1 MRRTTP
7 SARGRRCIG
16 GDWYITILLAG
27 LLAGVPA
34 WTQMVPVPDPT
45 APNTLPVNPNPHA
58 QIRISGVMPHTL
70 VIRLFATYLST
81 TPLSKNPCGEWVKGG
96 DFSIPLAVTIP
107 LDVTPSGGVYEA
119 TALADK
125 FDPGK
130 CGWHFYGI
138 SYTVNGAGPG
148 GYAAEFVDH
157 ARDTDRH
164 VKLWCGNNVRPFK
177 AGIYCLAPRFAFTT
191 PSRSWGQDPRQAVLA
206 RLIPED
212 QRGSSGDAV
221 VPRTTTS
228 LLIDFYDIDALVKD
242 APTQ

>member
-1 MRRTTP
+1 MRQRAP
-7 SARGRRCIG
+7 ARGHRRVSHAGYLAILL
-16 GDWYITILLAG
+16 TQLLAG
-27 LLAGVPA
+27 SCVWAQV
-34 WTQMVPVPDPT
+34 VPVPDPT
-45 APNTLPVNPNPHA
+45 APNTLPVNPNAHEK
-58 QIRISGVMPHTL
+58 IRMSGAMANTV
-70 VIRLFATYLST
+70 VIRLFATYISI
-81 TPLSKNPCGEWVKGG
+81 TPLSKNPCGEWNRGG

-157 ARDTDRH
+157 ARDTDQH

-177 AGIYCLAPRFAFTT
+177 AGVYCLAPRFAFTT
-191 PSRSWGQDPRQAVLA
+191 PSRTWGQDPRQAVLA
-206 RLIPED
+206 TLIPED
-212 QRGSSGDAV
+212 QRGSAGDAL

>member
-1 MRRTTP
+1 MRQTAP
-7 SARGRRCIG
+7 ARVGRAGYPAILL
-16 GDWYITILLAG
+16 TQLLAG
-27 LLAGVPA
+27 GSA
-34 WTQMVPVPDPT
+34 WAQLVPVPDPT
-45 APNTLPVNPNPHA
+45 APNTLPVNPNAHA
-58 QIRISGVMPHTL
+58 QIRISGGMPHTL
-70 VIRLFATYLST
+70 AIRLFATYLST

-107 LDVTPSGGVYEA
+107 LEVARSGDAYEA
-119 TALADK
+119 MVLADK
-125 FDPGK
+125 FDLGK

-157 ARDTDRH
+157 ARDTDHR

-177 AGIYCLAPRFAFTT
+177 AGVYCMAPRFAFTT

-221 VPRTTTS
+221 VPRATTS

-242 APTQ
+242 APAQ

>member
-1 MRRTTP
+1 MRPTAP
-7 SARGRRCIG
+7 ARSHQPVNRAG
-16 GDWYITILLAG
+16 YVAILLTQV
-27 LLAGVPA
+27 LAGVPA
-34 WTQMVPVPDPT
+34 WTQVVPVPDPA
-45 APNTLPVNPNPHA
+45 APNTLRVNPNGHA

-70 VIRLFATYLST
+70 AIRLFATCLST

-107 LDVTPSGGVYEA
+107 LDVTANSGVYEA

-157 ARDTDRH
+157 ARDTDQH

-177 AGIYCLAPRFAFTT
+177 AGVYCLAPRFAFTT
-191 PSRSWGQDPRQAVLA
+191 PSRTWGQDPRQAVLA
-206 RLIPED
+206 RLIPDD
-212 QRGSSGDAV
+212 QRGRAGDAV
-221 VPRTTTS
+221 VSRTTTS

-242 APTQ
+242 APAQ